1 MKKYQCI
8 RKCHDYGKKWNVG
21 DILEID
27 VKPSHHFVIVAGQEN
42 LAKPVVVE
50 PVLVPEQRSTKR
62 SKDPMKPVSNED
74 KKSFSEMQSNSG
86 GGLKT
91 GMAAGLK
98 EDKPI
103 SMRDLK
109 K

>member
-8 RKCHDYGKKWNVG
+8 RKCHINGKKWNVG
-21 DILEID
+21 DILVTD
-27 VKPSHHFVIVAGQEN
+27 VVPCHHFVICAEQEN
-42 LAKPVVVE
+42 LVVPVAE

-62 SKDPMKPVSNED
+62 VKDPMKPISNAD
-74 KKSFSEMQSNSG
+74 KKSFSEMQG
-86 GGLKT
+86 TGTGLNT

-103 SMRDLK
+103 SMRDLTK
-109 K
+109 